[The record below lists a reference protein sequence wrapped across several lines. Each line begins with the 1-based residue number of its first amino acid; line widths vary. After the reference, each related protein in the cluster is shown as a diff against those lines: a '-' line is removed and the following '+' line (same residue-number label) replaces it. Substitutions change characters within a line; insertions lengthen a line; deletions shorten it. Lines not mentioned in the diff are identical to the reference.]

1 MFTCAGCERK
11 SNQIPRI
18 RFIRRRFAGR
28 ATCSR
33 HVRRNLFTKLALAF
47 FVLLLSVLIAVD
59 FFADRALQRDYV
71 RTGFEQLIAIA
82 RIAQANPPQLSSI
95 PPEKPEEIAALET
108 WTRHIAA
115 SGARITVATAD
126 GLVLSD
132 SQSDPKTMENHAAR
146 PEIMQALS
154 EGTGR
159 SVRHSATIN
168 RDLLYYAVRQT
179 SPSGKPYILR
189 FASPEEAVGQV
200 LWPLRRGL
208 WFASALILLIA
219 GIAVVLV
226 SRNFSDRIERLT
238 AFSQRVAEGDFRAQA
253 SDATGDALDVLS
265 DSLNQTAAR
274 LDRTIRTLT
283 EERNLSSAILGSM
296 VEGVL
301 VVNAA
306 ERVVF
311 ANHSFAE
318 ILGLGVPPQAGSGLV
333 EWVRQTE
340 LIEAVR
346 KVLAGEPRVESE
358 IVTGTLR
365 QHFFAATVASVR
377 TTGTDGAVLVLHDI
391 TDLRKLE
398 RVRRDFVANVSHE
411 FRTPLTAIQGFAE
424 TLLAGALDDPQNR
437 IRFLEIILEHSR
449 RLARLTEDLLKL
461 SKMDADRLEFETRRI
476 PVAAFIE
483 GCMETA
489 QPRARDKD
497 LQLSVNQAEKI
508 PDIAGDR
515 RRLTE
520 VLQNLLDNAI
530 QYTPAGGQIMVSAEV
545 TGSEVTFTVSD
556 TGIGIPQADQPR
568 IFERFYRVDVAR
580 SREVGGT
587 GLGLS
592 ISKHLVEVHGGRIW
606 VDSEVGQGSQFHF
619 TVPIF
624 DPERATLRPAR

>member
-1 MFTCAGCERK
+1 M
-11 SNQIPRI
+11 
-18 RFIRRRFAGR
+18 R

-71 RTGFEQLIAIA
+71 RTGFEQLVGIG
-82 RIAQANPPQLSSI
+82 RIAQANPPQLSAI

-115 SGARITVATAD
+115 SGARITVVTAD

-132 SQSDPKTMENHAAR
+132 SQSDPKTMENHAGR
-146 PEIMQALS
+146 PEIIEALR
-154 EGTGR
+154 EGSGH

-179 SPSGKPYILR
+179 SPSGPYILR
-189 FASPEEAVGQV
+189 FAFPEEAVGQV

-208 WFASALILLIA
+208 WLASALILLIA

-340 LIEAVR
+340 LIEAAR

-377 TTGTDGAVLVLHDI
+377 TRGTDGAVLVLHDI

-411 FRTPLTAIQGFAE
+411 FRTPL
-424 TLLAGALDDPQNR
+424 
-437 IRFLEIILEHSR
+437 
-449 RLARLTEDLLKL
+449 
-461 SKMDADRLEFETRRI
+461 
-476 PVAAFIE
+476 
-483 GCMETA
+483 
-489 QPRARDKD
+489 
-497 LQLSVNQAEKI
+497 
-508 PDIAGDR
+508 
-515 RRLTE
+515 
-520 VLQNLLDNAI
+520 
-530 QYTPAGGQIMVSAEV
+530 
-545 TGSEVTFTVSD
+545 
-556 TGIGIPQADQPR
+556 
-568 IFERFYRVDVAR
+568 
-580 SREVGGT
+580 
-587 GLGLS
+587 
-592 ISKHLVEVHGGRIW
+592 
-606 VDSEVGQGSQFHF
+606 
-619 TVPIF
+619 
-624 DPERATLRPAR
+624 